1 MEATHGV
8 HVGVVTIGPTGW
20 DAPDIYADR
29 GFQSEVE
36 KDGCVLVRLANFI
49 ASRART
55 APDAWATLV
64 VVFGR
69 LLGRVEN
76 VTRKSV
82 AAIR

>member
-1 MEATHGV
+1 
-8 HVGVVTIGPTGW
+8 
-20 DAPDIYADR
+20 
-29 GFQSEVE
+29 
-36 KDGCVLVRLANFI
+36 VLVRLANFI